1 MNLSR
6 PDRRERL
13 ERLAA
18 EFALGTSPPR
28 VRRRLI
34 AIARRDRPVA
44 AALSEWERRVAVL
57 ADEVPPMMPPP
68 RVWRSIVGRL
78 GLDPDDMS
86 ARRAAARG
94 PRLAVWRALAVTSL
108 VGIIALGAAEWRRA
122 PVVIPAPLVVA
133 LAGADAKVA
142 LIATSTRGERYL
154 TVKTVG
160 NATPGA
166 DKVFELWA
174 LPQSG
179 APQALGV
186 IPPGD
191 LVRVPLANPAD
202 ETLSNIP
209 TLAVS
214 VEPPGGSPSGKP
226 TGPVLYSG
234 RVERMY

>member
-6 PDRRERL
+6 PDRHERL
-13 ERLAA
+13 DRLAA

-28 VRRRLI
+28 VRRRLV

-44 AALSEWERRVAVL
+44 TALSEWERRIAVL
-57 ADEVPPMMPPP
+57 ADEVPPVMPPP
-68 RVWRSIVGRL
+68 RVWQNVVARL
-78 GLDPDDMS
+78 GLDPEDAS
-86 ARRAAARG
+86 GPRARRWSRIAA
-94 PRLAVWRALAVTSL
+94 WRALAIVSL
-108 VGIIALGAAEWRRA
+108 AGIVAIGFAEWRRA
-122 PVVIPAPLVVA
+122 PAVPPAPLVVA

-142 LIATSTRGERYL
+142 LLATSTRGERYL
-154 TVKTVG
+154 TLKTVG

-179 APQALGV
+179 SPQALGV

-191 LVRVPLANPAD
+191 LVRVPLSNPAD
-202 ETLSNIP
+202 EMLSNIP
-209 TLAVS
+209 ALAVS
-214 VEPPGGSPSGKP
+214 LEPPGGSPSGKP